1 MGLTR
6 RLSLLC
12 VGAAL
17 IAAGGLARELQ
28 QRRAI
33 EDYNLALREARY
45 ADAAA
50 HPGDAGREAAAH
62 AALLAGQHQEA
73 RLIYG
78 RLERSA
84 DRARRVAALY
94 NGGNTYLAQAT
105 ALDLEAEADR
115 AVPLLELAKRS
126 YREALAL
133 DPAHWDARYN
143 LERALRLLPD
153 AYDKKVIEVEGRRDP
168 VRTVIGSEPESPWP

>member
-17 IAAGGLARELQ
+17 LAAGGIARELG

-33 EDYNLALREARY
+33 DAYNLALRDARY
-45 ADAAA
+45 AAAAA

-94 NGGNTYLAQAT
+94 NGGNTYLEQAT
-105 ALDLEAEADR
+105 T
-115 AVPLLELAKRS
+115 PSRS
-126 YREALAL
+126 IRRTGT
-133 DPAHWDARYN
+133 PATTSSAPCGCCPMPTTSR
-143 LERALRLLPD
+143 
-153 AYDKKVIEVEGRRDP
+153 
-168 VRTVIGSEPESPWP
+168 